1 MAKRARMAIKAAR
14 GASHCNGR
22 RGGFFV
28 PSPEM
33 AGKHASA
40 RSAWGVELC
49 GGLAKCPRMEFTRRI
64 IMAAAILA
72 IAAGLYLSSR
82 PQTPDY
88 GLTKL
93 LKGEKPPEGDGAK
106 ISLRDARALADMN
119 DTFAR
124 LAEAVLPSV
133 VSVTTRKV
141 RQGPLMLMPFG
152 LVQGGSEVIPGL
164 GSGAI
169 ISKEGHVVTN
179 YHVIKDVSDFAITT
193 NDNKMYSAKVLGYD
207 EERDIALLRIESDRK
222 DFPALSFANSDEA
235 KVGHIVF
242 AVGNPFGLSGTVTQG
257 IISARDRHLS
267 DSRMDYLQT
276 DAVINP
282 GNSGGPLVDTSG
294 KIVGVNVAIYQGD
307 ERLRIWQGVGL
318 SVPSN
323 EVKVVVDA
331 IKKAYDQREQARLS
345 GVSMLGRGYLG
356 LAVITEPAEVD
367 PAWGS
372 SEIGAMIS
380 HVDPNSPAAVAG
392 LKPGDVVTKFQGM
405 SFRMPADLL
414 HIIRTQ
420 PPGSIVKLEVIRNN
434 RMREVTARL
443 GERPDAPP
451 DATAAPK

>member
-1 MAKRARMAIKAAR
+1 
-14 GASHCNGR
+14 
-22 RGGFFV
+22 
-28 PSPEM
+28 
-33 AGKHASA
+33 
-40 RSAWGVELC
+40 
-49 GGLAKCPRMEFTRRI
+49 MEFTRRI
-64 IMAAAILA
+64 IMAAAILT

-93 LKGEKPPEGDGAK
+93 MKGEPPTDGEGAK
-106 ISLRDARALADMN
+106 LNPKDARVLAEMN
-119 DTFAR
+119 NTFGR
-124 LAEAVLPSV
+124 LAEAVLPAV
-133 VSVTTRKV
+133 VSVTTRKDLPGTV
-141 RQGPLMLMPFG
+141 TLSPFG
-152 LVQGGSEVIPGL
+152 YFGRDPQSVQGQ

-169 ISKEGHVVTN
+169 ISKDGLVITN
-179 YHVIKDVSDFAITT
+179 YHVIEDVSELVVTT
-193 NDNKMYSAKVLGYD
+193 NDNQRYSAKVLGYD

-222 DFPALSFANSDEA
+222 DFPALAFANSDEV

-294 KIVGVNVAIYQGD
+294 RIVGVNVAIYQGD
-307 ERLRIWQGVGL
+307 QRLKIWQGIGL

-345 GVSMLGRGYLG
+345 GVSMLGKGYLG
-356 LAVITEPAEVD
+356 LAVFTEPVEVD

-372 SEIGAMIS
+372 SESGAIIS
-380 HVDPNSPAAVAG
+380 HVDPKSPAAIAG

-405 SFRMPADLL
+405 SFRMPEDLI

-420 PPGSIVKLEVIRNN
+420 PPGSTVKLQVIRNN
-434 RMREVTARL
+434 RMREVVARIT
-443 GERPDAPP
+443 ERPDAPP
-451 DATAAPK
+451 IVTPEPNAAPN